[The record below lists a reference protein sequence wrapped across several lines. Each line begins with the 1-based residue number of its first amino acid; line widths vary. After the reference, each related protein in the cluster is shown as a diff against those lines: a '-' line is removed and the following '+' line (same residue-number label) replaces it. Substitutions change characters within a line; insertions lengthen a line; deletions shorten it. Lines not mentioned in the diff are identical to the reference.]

1 MYAMT
6 SLDSL
11 VPGYLPALLSSDK
24 NFMCSIISLFSISV
38 EPTSP
43 GPIWRNQKKQ
53 RPTIIIT
60 KIVDNKLL
68 FSVIIKFSWLNL
80 TLLNLCL

>member
-1 MYAMT
+1 MK
-6 SLDSL
+6 
-11 VPGYLPALLSSDK
+11 P
-24 NFMCSIISLFSISV
+24 
-38 EPTSP
+38 E
-43 GPIWRNQKKQ
+43 KQ

-68 FSVIIKFSWLNL
+68 FSVIIKFSWFNL